1 MAVRRNNSDLGI
13 DFKDGKVFANS
24 VSAKLNIINIGT
36 MS

>member
-24 VSAKLNIINIGT
+24 VSAKLDLDDL
-36 MS
+36 